1 MNKYNPWEDIP
12 VSRQFLCEESN
23 KYNFWRYKQ
32 PTKNGYNFSF
42 LFELKTLGLI
52 CELCLR
58 ACGLRDG
65 TWQSDGRDELE
76 EARRRRMVCG

>member
-42 LFELKTLGLI
+42 LFELKTAKDDVPPPNKLPKFKQISFYRLY
-52 CELCLR
+52 LNLHF
-58 ACGLRDG
+58 
-65 TWQSDGRDELE
+65 
-76 EARRRRMVCG
+76 V

>member
-42 LFELKTLGLI
+42 LFELKTAKDDVLLQINCQSLSKSLFLKFNNKTLI
-52 CELCLR
+52 KH
-58 ACGLRDG
+58 
-65 TWQSDGRDELE
+65 T
-76 EARRRRMVCG
+76 